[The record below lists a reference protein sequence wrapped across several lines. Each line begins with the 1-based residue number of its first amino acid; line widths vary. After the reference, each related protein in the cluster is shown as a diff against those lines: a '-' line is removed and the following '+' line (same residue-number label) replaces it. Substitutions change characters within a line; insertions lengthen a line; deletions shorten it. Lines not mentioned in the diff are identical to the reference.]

1 MSLSDISAE
10 FEFAN
15 VDLGNCSH
23 YPASG
28 QVHTLSSSSEKN
40 HFQVTRQWEVGMSSL
55 WDLCQSV

>member
-55 WDLCQSV
+55 